1 MRPRLVTP
9 FLAGLVACSST
20 APAVERMPSPSVA
33 QPLAAGVTATA
44 LAAPPPTPMASEEP
58 PAPAPELPKGLVVL
72 VVGDSFAEAIGFG
85 LNARQQEFGLRV
97 VMRGK
102 QSTYIPQ
109 WAGMEFGLDR
119 LVAQTSPDVVI
130 VALGGNELAMPNP
143 EVSRSSVAKVVKLIG
158 DRPCVWAT
166 PLLRGPND
174 SRVLEAIRTE
184 SRPCRF
190 FDSAKHAPDVPRG
203 GDRIH
208 PTIEGQ
214 RLWAGAIVEW
224 LRKEHVVGPEAA
236 PFALRARPAD
246 E

>member
-1 MRPRLVTP
+1 VEVLVRRWCAERHRLVA
-9 FLAGLVACSST
+9 FCREHGGGAGASALVGSAGGGRLLEELALWSRPASRGSG
-20 APAVERMPSPSVA
+20 AP
-33 QPLAAGVTATA
+33 TI
-44 LAAPPPTPMASEEP
+44 
-58 PAPAPELPKGLVVL
+58 VL
-72 VVGDSFAEAIGFG
+72 KPGGTTTFHTH
-85 LNARQQEFGLRV
+85 ARQQEFGLRV

-119 LVAQTSPDVVI
+119 LVAQTNPDVVI
-130 VALGGNELAMPNP
+130 VALGGNELAMPSP
-143 EVSRSSVAKVVKLIG
+143 EVSRSSVAKVIKLIG

-224 LRKEHVVGPEAA
+224 LRKEHVVGPETAR
-236 PFALRARPAD
+236 FALRARPAD